1 MILITGFEPFDNA
14 ALNPSREAVKL
25 LPDMIGNE
33 KIEKL
38 QLPVVFGEAAEM
50 IIKQIEHETPSA
62 LIMTGVAAGRDKI
75 TPEVSAINLADAR
88 IPDNAGQSPKW
99 ERIIEDAPDGL
110 FSTLPVR
117 QMVDAME
124 AAGFKA
130 GLSYSAGTY
139 VCNDTFFRVCYHM
152 KNIAPNIPCGFIH
165 VPNPKGMDKG
175 SDMTVEDF
183 ANALE
188 ICIRTIL

>member
-1 MILITGFEPFDNA
+1 MILITGFEPFDSA
-14 ALNPSREAVKL
+14 AVNPSREAVKL
-25 LPDMIGNE
+25 LPNTINDK
-33 KIEKL
+33 KIDKL

-50 IIKQIEHETPSA
+50 IIKQIERETPSA

-88 IPDNAGQSPKW
+88 IPDNTGNAPKW
-99 ERIIEDAPDGL
+99 ERIIDDAPDGL
-110 FSTLPVR
+110 FSTLPVKR
-117 QMVDAME
+117 MVEAME

-139 VCNDTFFRVCYHM
+139 VCNDTFFRVCHHM
-152 KNIAPNIPCGFIH
+152 RSIAPDVPCGFIH

-175 SDMTVEDF
+175 TDMTVEDL
-183 ANALE
+183 AKALE
-188 ICIRTIL
+188 ICIRAIV